1 MNNRNQGRPPNNP
14 RQGTQNNSRRP
25 PQKPQRQLT
34 PEEKARRE
42 AYLRRKKHEEEARRR
57 AEEEYA
63 REMKLRQKKRDKAR
77 RKRQFKEN
85 MKILGGRLLIFSII
99 LVIMFVLA
107 ALLFVFFFNRAPDET
122 PDTGK
127 MKYYCGGEEVRSE
140 DIENCIK
147 DGTVYI
153 CFNDISD
160 YLGMSES
167 GSVNTGMIFVIPDA
181 DIASTAEGTGEEEM
195 ITFLIDGN
203 TVDINGQQV
212 TLDIPN
218 VFRDGE
224 VWVSSIFVRDYMNNL
239 SFNYDGKNA
248 VKISRIKDEENSD
261 DKQTYY
267 LDVSFKLKE
276 AAPIEPIPEDPLV
289 GDIEF
294 GDGQSGEDVYVIEF
308 KSDLTEY
315 EDYMNP
321 TGDKRDA
328 FLVLANTKN
337 HLDASYVPDDLMD
350 VKYTS
355 SARSTQQLRLY
366 AAKALEALYKEMHAY
381 EYYDMAVYS
390 GYRSYSYQDVLFT
403 TYTANEMSANPSLT
417 KEQAEAIVLTY
428 STRPGTSEHQTGL
441 AVDMDTMGTFTTD
454 FAYTDEYAWLQE
466 NAWKFG
472 FILRFPEDK
481 TEITTIQFEP
491 WHYRYVGRYH
501 AKKIHDSGL
510 CLEEYI
516 DYLNGN

>member
-14 RQGTQNNSRRP
+14 RQGTQNNSRP
-25 PQKPQRQLT
+25 PQNSRRQLT

-167 GSVNTGMIFVIPDA
+167 GSVNTGMIFVIPDS
-181 DIASTAEGTGEEEM
+181 DTASTAEGTGEEEM

-218 VFRDGE
+218 IFRDGE

-239 SFNYDGKNA
+239 SFNYDGKNT

-294 GDGQSGEDVYVIEF
+294 GDGQSGEDVFVIEF

-403 TYTANEMSANPSLT
+403 TYTSNEMAANPSLT

-441 AVDMDTMGTFTTD
+441 AVDMDTMGTFSTD
-454 FAYTDEYAWLQE
+454 FAYTEEYAWLQE

-516 DYLNGN
+516 EYLNAN